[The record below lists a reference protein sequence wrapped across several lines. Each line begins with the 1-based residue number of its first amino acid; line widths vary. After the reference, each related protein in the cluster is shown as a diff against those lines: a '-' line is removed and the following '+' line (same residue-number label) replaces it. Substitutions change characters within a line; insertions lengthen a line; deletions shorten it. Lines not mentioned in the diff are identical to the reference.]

1 MFAQDT
7 YIDWDHE
14 GFLSQIDVD
23 DLEDFHL
30 TDIQEFRFA
39 PPVDTSEVEAVQ
51 RSRIPLTTVKS
62 TKWGV
67 TAWHSWQAQRN
78 KKSKYVPSEAYHL
91 VPALTETLDAKEL
104 NFWLC
109 K

>member
-7 YIDWDHE
+7 YIDWEHE

-30 TDIQEFRFA
+30 TDIQEEFRFA

-62 TKWGV
+62 
-67 TAWHSWQAQRN
+67 

-109 K
+109 KFVIEDRRQDGQR